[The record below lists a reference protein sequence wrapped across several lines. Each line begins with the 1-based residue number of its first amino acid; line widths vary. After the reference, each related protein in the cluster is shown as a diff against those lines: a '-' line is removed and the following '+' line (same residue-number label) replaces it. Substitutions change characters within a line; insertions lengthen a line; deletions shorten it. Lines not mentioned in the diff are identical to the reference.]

1 MTNLDH
7 IIPDLRSL
15 AVPLDDL
22 KLDAANARTGHA
34 LDRIAASLHRYGQ
47 RKPIVVNR
55 SEGNKIEAGNGT
67 WQAAKSLG
75 WTHIAAVFVEDDPMT
90 AVGYGIA
97 DNRLGDLSEWD
108 AETLQAL
115 VDGLDPEL
123 NLPTGFDDDELAAM
137 LAELGA
143 GLGDSGGGEPG
154 DAEPQTNRAEELRQ
168 EWGVKPG
175 QLWRLPSRTPG
186 QEHRLICG
194 DCTDTAVVER
204 VMGGEVA
211 DLAHADPPYGMGK
224 EKDGIAND
232 NLYGPKLDAFQ
243 MRWWNAQRPFLADNG
258 SAYIWGNAEDL
269 WRLWYKGVLKDGEWV
284 GLQDSER
291 LTFRSEIAWDK
302 REENPTM
309 LVSGVPLE
317 SRRMYHPTERA
328 LFFMLGEQGFNNN
341 ADNYWDG
348 WEPIRAQLKADCD
361 RMGWG
366 AKDIERI
373 CGVGMYGHWFTK
385 SQWTF
390 IPEEHYKKLQA
401 AAREHDAFKREHDEL
416 KREHDELKRDF
427 YATRAY
433 FDNTHD
439 NMTDVWEFQRVTGD
453 ERHGHATPKPVVMME
468 RAIKSSCP
476 QSGIVYVPFGG
487 TAPEL
492 IAAEN
497 TGRQARLVEL
507 DAGYCAI
514 ILQRYADAFGITPEL
529 MTDETAVPHPT
540 EATA

>member
-67 WQAAKSLG
+67 WQAAKLLG

-143 GLGDSGGGEPG
+143 GLGDGGGGEPG

-168 EWGVKPG
+168 EWGVEPG

-194 DCTDTAVVER
+194 DCTDGAVVER
-204 VMGGEVA
+204 VMGGERAEMVWT
-211 DLAHADPPYGMGK
+211 DPPYGVAVGDKNKFLNKIASFRSIAPSNRIEENLEGDTLSEPELTEMLRRAFGNAMSHCLAGGAWYVAAPAGPLHVLFGQIL
-224 EKDGIAND
+224 KDAKIWRQTIQWVKNNATFAPLGVDYHWRAEPIFYGWLPGAAHRYYGGRQQDTVWEIDRPVASPEHPTMKPVALVQRAIANSSQT
-232 NLYGPKLDAFQ
+232 GEVVLD
-243 MRWWNAQRPFLADNG
+243 PFCG
-258 SAYIWGNAEDL
+258 S
-269 WRLWYKGVLKDGEWV
+269 
-284 GLQDSER
+284 
-291 LTFRSEIAWDK
+291 
-302 REENPTM
+302 
-309 LVSGVPLE
+309 
-317 SRRMYHPTERA
+317 
-328 LFFMLGEQGFNNN
+328 
-341 ADNYWDG
+341 
-348 WEPIRAQLKADCD
+348 
-361 RMGWG
+361 
-366 AKDIERI
+366 
-373 CGVGMYGHWFTK
+373 
-385 SQWTF
+385 
-390 IPEEHYKKLQA
+390 
-401 AAREHDAFKREHDEL
+401 
-416 KREHDELKRDF
+416 
-427 YATRAY
+427 
-433 FDNTHD
+433 
-439 NMTDVWEFQRVTGD
+439 
-453 ERHGHATPKPVVMME
+453 
-468 RAIKSSCP
+468 
-476 QSGIVYVPFGG
+476 G
-487 TAPEL
+487 TTI
-492 IAAEN
+492 IAAEM
-497 TGRQARLVEL
+497 TGRCCYAMELKPAYVDVAVKRWEDFTGKKAVLESASGLFPSTTRPENAISQAV
-507 DAGYCAI
+507 
-514 ILQRYADAFGITPEL
+514 
-529 MTDETAVPHPT
+529 
-540 EATA
+540 